1 MKVFSILLVALSFFT
16 LSFNPCFSQELLNEK
31 LDLMPWPK
39 EIKSNG
45 SITKLDE
52 SFTISMNQKGSRVY
66 SAATK
71 FLRNLANKTG
81 VFINEGF
88 PFYNR
93 ENATLSLVFKE
104 VADLSINTNESY
116 ELVVENGKIEL
127 TANTDVGIVRGLST
141 LLQLIKSDGSNFVF
155 EGFYIKDAPRFKWR
169 GLMIDVSRHFQPVD
183 LIKRNLDAMAFVKMN
198 VFHWHLSDDQ
208 GFRIESKRYPRLH
221 QLGSD
226 GEYYSHEQIK
236 DVVAYANN
244 LGIRVI
250 PEIDVPGHAAAILTA
265 YPELGSND
273 TCNYSI
279 VRNAGVFDPTLNPTK
294 PEVYTFLDN
303 LFKEVTPLFP
313 DEYFHIGGDE
323 NEGKHWDA
331 NPKIQEF
338 KRKNG
343 LKSNHDLQTYFNI
356 KLEKILRKYGKKL
369 VGWDE
374 IRTPSMPKSAIIH
387 SWRGKN
393 EGFENGTLIPA
404 LKNGYHAI
412 LSNDYYIDRM
422 LSVEHYYNCDP
433 IANANLTKEEEN
445 RVLGGEVTMWSE
457 LVTPLTID
465 SRIWPRTA
473 AIAERFWSPK
483 HITNVENM
491 RKRLKKVN
499 HELERIGLTHI
510 RNIDVILRNISNNQD
525 ISSLKTLSQISEPL
539 KIYER
544 NKDGI
549 EYKTY
554 SPFTLFADACSAD
567 APDAYEFKKV
577 VSAYKVNSNSSNTEK
592 VLSFLNKWERGYLNF
607 KQLHQSSNLV
617 GLNSHYKNLAEVSVQ
632 LKKAI
637 KSEKFS
643 QKDKE
648 KIDSLL
654 TEIATPFVDVELVIV
669 DSLKILSNHL
679 NQKFGLK

>member
-1 MKVFSILLVALSFFT
+1 MKVFSILFISISFFT
-16 LSFNPCFSQELLNEK
+16 LSLNSCFSQEIVSEK

-39 EIKSNG
+39 EITSNS
-45 SITKLDE
+45 SITRLDE
-52 SFTISMNQKGSRVY
+52 NFTISINKKGSRVY
-66 SAATK
+66 NAATK

-81 VFINEGF
+81 VFIDEGF
-88 PFYNR
+88 PLYNKDG
-93 ENATLSLVFKE
+93 ATLSLVFKKE
-104 VADLSINTNESY
+104 ADLSINTDESY
-116 ELVVENGKIEL
+116 ELVVGTNKIEI
-127 TANTDVGIVRGLST
+127 TAQTDVGIVRGLST
-141 LLQLIKSDGSNFVF
+141 LLQLIKRDGSNFVF
-155 EGFYIKDAPRFKWR
+155 EGFYIKDSPRFKWR

-183 LIKRNLDAMAFVKMN
+183 LIKRNLDAMAYVKMN

-208 GFRIESKRYPRLH
+208 GFRIESKVYPKLH

-226 GEYYSHEQIK
+226 GEYYTHEQIK

-273 TCNYSI
+273 KYDYKI

-338 KRKNG
+338 KKKHG
-343 LKSNHDLQTYFNI
+343 LESNHDLQTYFNI

-422 LSVEHYYNCDP
+422 LSVDHYYNCDP
-433 IANANLTKEEEN
+433 IADANLTREEEN

-483 HITNVENM
+483 HITDIDNM
-491 RKRLKKVN
+491 RKRLKSVN

-525 ISSLKTLSQISEPL
+525 ISSLKTLSRISEPL

-549 EYKTY
+549 EYKTF

-577 VSAYKVNSNSSNTEK
+577 VTAYKLNSNSSNTEK
-592 VLSFLNKWERGYLNF
+592 VLSFLNKWEDGYLQF
-607 KQLHQSSNLV
+607 EKLRKSPNLV
-617 GLNSHYKNLAEVSVQ
+617 DLQSHYKKLSEIAVQ
-632 LKKAI
+632 LKEAI
-637 KSEKFS
+637 KSDKFS
-643 QKDKE
+643 KNDKE
-648 KIDSLL
+648 RVSNLL
-654 TEIATPFVDVELVIV
+654 AEISTHFVDVELVII
-669 DSLKILSNHL
+669 DSLQVLLNHL
-679 NQKFGLK
+679 HQKFGLK